1 MVYLLLS
8 IIGSALI
15 SIIMRLSTNRV
26 SAKLSMLCANYFMCL
41 SLAAAFSGFQVFPTG
56 EDGFGGTLGMGV
68 FNGALYLFSFILL
81 QYNTGKS
88 GVVLSSVFMKLG
100 LLVPF
105 VVSIVFFHEVPTWL
119 HSIGFVLAVGAIVLM
134 HFEKGNNEKTS
145 LLPLIALLL
154 LGGGANAMSKVFD
167 TLGAPALSQQF
178 LFYTFA
184 SAFLL
189 CLTLVLAKKERPKAA
204 DILWGLL
211 IGIPNFFSS
220 KFLLAS
226 LSHLPAVVA
235 YPTFSV
241 GTILLVTVAGV
252 LAFKEKL
259 GKRQWIAMAAILV
272 ALILLNI

>member
-1 MVYLLLS
+1 MIFLLLATL
-8 IIGSALI
+8 GSALI

-26 SAKLSMLCANYFMCL
+26 SAKLSMLCANYFMCMT
-41 SLAAAFSGFQVFPTG
+41 LAAAFSGFRVFPIAA
-56 EDGFGGTLGMGV
+56 DGFGRTLGMGM
-68 FNGALYLFSFILL
+68 FNGALYLSSFILL

-88 GVVLSSVFMKLG
+88 GVVLSSTFMKLG

-105 VVSIVFFHEVPTWL
+105 LLSVIVFREEPTAV
-119 HSIGFVLAVGAIVLM
+119 HIVGFLIAVAAIVLM
-134 HFEKGNNEKTS
+134 HFERGSAEKTS
-145 LLPLIALLL
+145 LLPLIALLI

-167 TLGAPALSQQF
+167 TLGAPSLSQQF

-189 CLTLVLAKKERPKAA
+189 CLTLVLAKREQPKAA

-226 LSHLPAVVA
+226 LSHIPAVVA

-241 GTILLVTVAGV
+241 GTILLVTITGV
-252 LAFKEKL
+252 LAFQEKL
-259 GKRQWIAMAAILV
+259 GKRQWIAIAAILV

>member
-1 MVYLLLS
+1 MVYLLLATL
-8 IIGSALI
+8 GSALI
-15 SIIMRLSTNRV
+15 SIVMRLSTNRV

-41 SLAAAFSGFQVFPTG
+41 TLAAAFSGFDVFPISA
-56 EDGFGGTLGMGV
+56 DGFGKTLGMGI
-68 FNGALYLFSFILL
+68 FNGTLYLASFMLL

-105 VVSIVFFHEVPTWL
+105 VISIVFFREVPTWL
-119 HSIGFVLAVGAIVLM
+119 HSLGFALAVGAIVLM
-134 HFEKGNNEKTS
+134 HFEKGSGEKTA
-145 LLPLIALLL
+145 LLPLLALLL

-167 TLGAPALSQQF
+167 TLGTPALSQQF
-178 LFYTFA
+178 LFYTFGA
-184 SAFLL
+184 AFLL
-189 CLTLVLAKKERPKAA
+189 CLTLVLTKKERPKAA
-204 DILWGLL
+204 DILWGLA

-226 LSHLPAVVA
+226 LGHLPAVVA

-272 ALILLNI
+272 SLVLLNI